1 MKIGKA
7 GLDIIKVYEQG
18 PEGGAA
24 LESYLCPARVWTL
37 GWGHTKGVRM
47 GQHATLAQC
56 EQWLLDDVADAE
68 KAVNE
73 LVGVPLTQNQFDAL
87 VSFVF
92 NVGRG
97 RPLGHRLGA
106 AGFEGSTLLGILNA
120 RDYDGAA
127 KQFKRW
133 NKGGGA
139 VLNGLVARRAD
150 EEALFMTGIGD

>member
-7 GLDIIKVYEQG
+7 GLDLIKLYEQG
-18 PEGGAA
+18 PDGGAA
-24 LESYLCPARVWTL
+24 LESYLCPARIWTI
-37 GWGHTKGVRM
+37 GWGHTKGVHI

-56 EQWLLDDVADAE
+56 EQWLLEDVATAE
-68 KAVNE
+68 AAVNA
-73 LVGVPLTQNQFDAL
+73 LVRVPLTQNQFDAL

-92 NVGRG
+92 NIGVGRPTTDPKG
-97 RPLGHRLGA
+97 GAGFWASTLRRLLNESDYAGA
-106 AGFEGSTLLGILNA
+106 AG
-120 RDYDGAA
+120 
-127 KQFKRW
+127 QFKRW